1 MTGPTSD
8 APATAGS
15 PAEPPR
21 SDRIADGPARL
32 RLGIAVVCLIAGW
45 SIVVLPTVYAPRVL
59 VGVALAVVGL
69 VLVPIRSLPAGAA
82 LPYRVWLVINALALA
97 LPVIG
102 LFSSWSNSTLLLAG
116 VIALVASVHLA
127 ALAGQRVAA
136 DAGLDD
142 LARRF
147 GAHLKIAAVGD
158 AVLLVALAL
167 WALDGAVGSMLLAG
181 GAVAGTSA
189 AALLYGW
196 GGLQV
201 GVDAADLT
209 SAAAERDHG

>member
-1 MTGPTSD
+1 MTGSTD
-8 APATAGS
+8 DVATTPSAGG
-15 PAEPPR
+15 AV
-21 SDRIADGPARL
+21 ADGPTRL
-32 RLGIAVVCLIAGW
+32 RLGIAVVCLVAGW

-59 VGVALAVVGL
+59 VGVALAVAGL

-82 LPYRVWLVINALALA
+82 LPYRAWLVVNALALA
-97 LPVIG
+97 LPVVG

-116 VIALVASVHLA
+116 AIALVATVHLA
-127 ALAGQRVAA
+127 ALAGQRVTA

-147 GAHLKIAAVGD
+147 GVHLRIAALGD

-167 WALDGAVGSMLLAG
+167 WALNGAVGSLVLAG

-189 AALLYGW
+189 ATLLYGW
-196 GGLQV
+196 AGLQV

-209 SAAAERDHG
+209 SAAAERDA